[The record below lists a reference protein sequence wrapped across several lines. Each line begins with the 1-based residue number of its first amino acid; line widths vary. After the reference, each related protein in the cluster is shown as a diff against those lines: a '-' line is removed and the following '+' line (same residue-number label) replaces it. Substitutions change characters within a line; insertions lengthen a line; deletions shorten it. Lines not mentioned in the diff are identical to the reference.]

1 MSGAATVVATAAGP
15 ADSTTTDPTGAR
27 SVPIASAITS
37 SIVLEGVSRVY
48 RVGDSEVRALDH
60 VTTRIARG
68 DFVAIMGP
76 SGSGKST
83 LLQVLGCLDSPTS
96 GRYVLEGDAVERLP
110 EARLAEIRQRRI
122 GFVFQSYHLIPR
134 MTAARNVE
142 LPLILAGIEPDERR
156 RRVQEAL
163 ARVGLAGRAGH
174 RPDQL
179 SGGERQRVAI
189 ARALI
194 LRPAILLADE
204 PTGNLDSKA
213 GKEIVDTLEALHH
226 EGLTIVLVTHDP
238 GVAARAHRLLR
249 MRDGQIVAQDAVEP
263 AAPAGGEAG
272 AGGRPPPGAAP

>member
-1 MSGAATVVATAAGP
+1 VSGATTVLATPAGRASPVTTGPTTAVR
-15 ADSTTTDPTGAR
+15 DP
-27 SVPIASAITS
+27 
-37 SIVLEGVSRVY
+37 IVLEDVSRVY

-60 VTTRIARG
+60 G

-142 LPLILAGIEPDERR
+142 LPLILAGVEPGERH
-156 RRVQEAL
+156 RRVNEAL
-163 ARVGLAGRAGH
+163 ARVGLAGRASH

-204 PTGNLDSKA
+204 PTGNLDSKT
-213 GKEIVDTLEALHH
+213 GEEIVDTLEALHH

-249 MRDGQIVAQDAVEP
+249 MRDGHIIAQG
-263 AAPAGGEAG
+263 APEEAMLAGDETG
-272 AGGRPPPGAAP
+272 AGGRRPAGAVP

>member
-1 MSGAATVVATAAGP
+1 MAAALALP
-15 ADSTTTDPTGAR
+15 
-27 SVPIASAITS
+27 ASAPAPDARADARAIPDA
-37 SIVLEGVSRVY
+37 IRLDDVSRVY

-60 VTTRIARG
+60 VTTRIPRG

-96 GRYVLEGDAVERLP
+96 GHYVLEGEAVEGLP

-142 LPLILAGIEPDERR
+142 LPLILAGVEPEERR
-156 RRVQEAL
+156 RRVSEAL
-163 ARVGLAGRAGH
+163 ARVGLGGRADH

-204 PTGNLDSKA
+204 PTGNLDSKT
-213 GKEIVDTLEALHH
+213 GDEIVNTLEALHH

-238 GVAARAHRLLR
+238 TVAARAHRLLR
-249 MRDGQIVAQDAVEP
+249 MHDGRIVAQEGDAPPDAAVPITAEGP
-263 AAPAGGEAG
+263 AAATHAAE
-272 AGGRPPPGAAP
+272 GAAP

>member
-1 MSGAATVVATAAGP
+1 MSAAAIDAATPEAPP
-15 ADSTTTDPTGAR
+15 ARPREDRSAPPGVDP
-27 SVPIASAITS
+27 VPEAIR
-37 SIVLEGVSRVY
+37 LEDVSRVY
-48 RVGDSEVRALDH
+48 RVGDAEVRALDH
-60 VTTRIARG
+60 VTTAIARG

-96 GRYVLEGDAVERLP
+96 GRYVLEGDAVQGLA
-110 EARLAEIRQRRI
+110 EARLAEIRRRRI

-142 LPLILAGIEPDERR
+142 LPLLLAGVEPGERR
-156 RRVQEAL
+156 RRVTEAL
-163 ARVGLAGRAGH
+163 ARVGLAGRADH

-194 LRPAILLADE
+194 LEPAILLADE
-204 PTGNLDSKA
+204 PTGNLDSKT
-213 GKEIVDTLEALHH
+213 GEEIVDTLEALHH

-238 GVAARAHRLLR
+238 SVAARAHRLLR
-249 MRDGQIVAQDAVEP
+249 MRDGRIITQGAPGP
-263 AAPAGGEAG
+263 ATPDEGGT
-272 AGGRPPPGAAP
+272 PGAVP

>member
-1 MSGAATVVATAAGP
+1 VSAAPIHAPAPPAAAPGSPAAAPGAGAVVA
-15 ADSTTTDPTGAR
+15 
-27 SVPIASAITS
+27 AIR
-37 SIVLEGVSRVY
+37 LEDVSRVY
-48 RVGDSEVRALDH
+48 QVGDSEVRALDR
-60 VTTRIARG
+60 VNTVIERG

-96 GRYVLEGDAVERLP
+96 GRYVLEGDAVEGLP
-110 EARLAEIRQRRI
+110 ESRLAEIRQRRI

-142 LPLILAGIEPDERR
+142 LPLILAGVEPEVRR
-156 RRVQEAL
+156 RRVDAAL
-163 ARVGLAGRAGH
+163 ARVGLADRADH

-194 LRPAILLADE
+194 QQPAILLADE
-204 PTGNLDSKA
+204 PTGNLDSKT
-213 GKEIVDTLEALHH
+213 GREIVDTLEALHH

-249 MRDGQIVAQDAVEP
+249 MRDGCVISEDVPAA
-263 AAPAGGEAG
+263 AAPAADEAIG
-272 AGGRPPPGAAP
+272 VAH

>member
-1 MSGAATVVATAAGP
+1 VSGATTVLATPAGRASPVTTGPTTAVR
-15 ADSTTTDPTGAR
+15 DP
-27 SVPIASAITS
+27 
-37 SIVLEGVSRVY
+37 IVLEDVSRVY

-60 VTTRIARG
+60 VTTRIAHG

-142 LPLILAGIEPDERR
+142 LPLILAGVEPGERH
-156 RRVQEAL
+156 RRVNEAL
-163 ARVGLAGRAGH
+163 ARVGLAGRASH

-204 PTGNLDSKA
+204 PTGNLDSKT
-213 GKEIVDTLEALHH
+213 GEEIVDTLEALHH

-249 MRDGQIVAQDAVEP
+249 MRDGHIIAQG
-263 AAPAGGEAG
+263 APEEAMLAGDETG
-272 AGGRPPPGAAP
+272 AGGRRPAGAPP